1 MPSSGG
7 TAAAP
12 AARIRKMRASL
23 PHRARAGTR
32 PGGRLA
38 CIVACAALLAGPA
51 AARIRVD
58 VEGVEGAV
66 RRNVLALLSVERYKD
81 RERIEPDAVNRL
93 FRRVDDEVRSALRP
107 FGYYEPQVAATL
119 TPEERARDW
128 RVHIRIDTGPPVLV
142 ATVDVV
148 VRGPGAEDPV
158 FSRLVAAPGM
168 RAGER
173 LEHAAY
179 EQLKGGL
186 LRAAS
191 TYGYLDARLVR
202 SELAVDTTRR
212 SAAVHLELETGERY
226 RFGTT
231 TIQQDA
237 VRANRI
243 RRFLRYAD
251 GEPYDEGKLLRT
263 QFALDDSRYFSTV
276 QVLPGERDVV
286 TRTVP
291 ITITTVRARSTYSL
305 GAGYGTDTGVRG
317 TFSWLNPRVNAWG
330 HRLRLQLQ
338 ASQIKQTYD
347 ARYDM
352 PFGDPALEKLSLN
365 LTRQQQKISDGIDI
379 VENSV
384 RPSVTQ
390 VRGRWQRVV
399 SLAAVHTITTDA
411 VNGRIVDDLIVPG
424 ITYASV
430 PEGYLGEAL
439 FSRTLYLELLGSH
452 SALGSKANFLRLD
465 IQSERVLDLTPA
477 WHLLLRGEFG
487 TSAIGNFGEL
497 PAQYRFFA
505 GGDRS
510 VRGFGYDALSPTA
523 VAPDGTVEHVGGRHL
538 ITGTVELERDLP
550 HSLGAAVFFDFGNA
564 FDRFGDPLAY
574 SAGIGFRWR
583 LPVVTVGIDVAQAIR
598 APGFVTL
605 PGPRLHLNISPHL

>member
-1 MPSSGG
+1 MFRG
-7 TAAAP
+7 TAAA
-12 AARIRKMRASL
+12 
-23 PHRARAGTR
+23 
-32 PGGRLA
+32 RLA
-38 CIVACAALLAGPA
+38 RTWKMPAFQPRRRRWLPLLALGAALA
-51 AARIRVD
+51 AAPASAGIRVE

-66 RRNVLALLSVERYKD
+66 RRNVLALLSVERYKE

-107 FGYYEPQVAATL
+107 FGYYDPKIAAAL
-119 TPEERARDW
+119 TPEDRERDW

-142 ATVDVV
+142 TTVDVL
-148 VRGPGAEDPV
+148 VRGAGADD
-158 FSRLVAAPGM
+158 RLFRRIVATPGM
-168 RAGER
+168 RSGER

-179 EQLKGGL
+179 EQLKGSL

-202 SELAVDTTRR
+202 SELAVDTIRHA
-212 SAAVHLELETGERY
+212 AAVHLELDTGERY
-226 RFGTT
+226 RFGAT
-231 TIQQDA
+231 TIQQEA
-237 VRANRI
+237 VRAASI
-243 RRFLRYAD
+243 RRFLRYQD

-276 QVLPGERDVV
+276 QVLPGERDAA
-286 TRTVP
+286 THTVP
-291 ITITTVRARSTYSL
+291 ITISTVRARSTYSL

-317 TFSWLNPRVNAWG
+317 TFSWLNPRVNSFG

-338 ASQIKQTYD
+338 ASQIKQTFD
-347 ARYDM
+347 ARYDI
-352 PFGDPALEKLSLN
+352 PFGDPALEKFSIN
-365 LTRQQQKISDGIDI
+365 LTREQQKIGDSIDN
-379 VENSV
+379 VQNSFT
-384 RPSVTQ
+384 PSITQ
-390 VRGRWQRVV
+390 VRGHWQRVM

-411 VNGRIVDDLIVPG
+411 VDGRIVDNLIVPG

-439 FSRTLYLELLGSH
+439 FTRTLYLEVLGSH
-452 SALGSKANFLRLD
+452 SALGSNANFLRLD
-465 IQSERVLDLTPA
+465 IQSERILDLGPR

-487 TSAIGNFGEL
+487 SSAVGNFGEL

-510 VRGFGYDALSPTA
+510 VRGFGYDTLSPTA
-523 VAPDGTVEHVGGRHL
+523 VAPDGTVERVGGRHL
-538 ITGTVELERDLP
+538 IAGTVEIERDLP
-550 HSLGAAVFFDFGNA
+550 HGLGAAAFLDFGNA

-583 LPVVTVGIDVAQAIR
+583 LPVVTVGIDIAQALK
-598 APGFVTL
+598 APGYATL
-605 PGPRLHLNISPHL
+605 PGPRLHLNISPRL

>member
-1 MPSSGG
+1 
-7 TAAAP
+7 
-12 AARIRKMRASL
+12 MRDL
-23 PHRARAGTR
+23 HPHRAQ
-32 PGGRLA
+32 PGARRGARLA
-38 CIVACAALLAGPA
+38 VLTLCGALLAGPA
-51 AARIRVD
+51 AARIRVEID
-58 VEGVEGAV
+58 GVDGAV

-93 FRRVDDEVRSALRP
+93 YRRVDDEVRSALRP
-107 FGYYEPQVAATL
+107 FGYYEPQVHATL
-119 TPEERARDW
+119 TPEDHERDW
-128 RVHIRIDTGPPVLV
+128 RVHIRIDTGPAVQV
-142 ATVDVV
+142 STVDVV
-148 VRGPGAEDPV
+148 VRGPGAEDPLLSSIV
-158 FSRLVAAPGM
+158 TAPGM
-168 RAGER
+168 RSGDQ

-179 EQLKGGL
+179 EQLKGRL

-191 TYGYLDARLVR
+191 SYGYLDARLLR
-202 SELAVDTTRR
+202 SELAVDTAQR
-212 SAAVHLELETGERY
+212 SAAVHLELDTGERY

-243 RRFLRYAD
+243 RRFLRYQD

-263 QFALDDSRYFSTV
+263 QFALDDSQYFSTV
-276 QVLPGERDVV
+276 QVLPGERDAA
-286 TRTVP
+286 RHSVP
-291 ITITTVRARSTYSL
+291 ITITTARARRTYSL

-317 TFSWLNPRVNAWG
+317 TFSWLNPRVNTYG

-347 ARYDM
+347 ARYDV

-365 LTRQQQKISDGIDI
+365 LTRQQQQISDGIDI

-384 RPSVTQ
+384 RPSITQ

-399 SLAAVHTITTDA
+399 SLSAVHTVTTDA
-411 VNGRIVDDLIVPG
+411 VYGRIVDDLIVPG

-439 FSRTLYLELLGSH
+439 FSRTLYLEVLGSH

-465 IQSERVLDLTPA
+465 LQGERVLDLTPR
-477 WHLLLRGEFG
+477 WHVLLRAEFG
-487 TSAIGNFGEL
+487 SSAIGNFGEL

-523 VAPDGTVEHVGGRHL
+523 VAPDGTLEHVGGRHL
-538 ITGTVELERDLP
+538 ITGTVEIERDLP
-550 HSLGAAVFFDFGNA
+550 HGLGAAAFFDFGNA

-574 SAGIGFRWR
+574 SVGIGLRWR
-583 LPVVTVGIDVAQAIR
+583 LPVVTVGIDVAQALK
-598 APGFVTL
+598 APGFASL

>member
-1 MPSSGG
+1 
-7 TAAAP
+7 
-12 AARIRKMRASL
+12 MRDFL
-23 PHRARAGTR
+23 RRRVRPPGR
-32 PGGRLA
+32 PGGPLGALA
-38 CIVACAALLAGPA
+38 LGALLLAGPA

-58 VEGVEGAV
+58 VEGVDGAV

-107 FGYYEPQVAATL
+107 FGYYEPKVDAAL
-119 TPEERARDW
+119 TPEDRERDW
-128 RVHIRIDTGPPVLV
+128 RVHIRIDTGPAIRV

-148 VRGPGAEDPV
+148 VRGPGAEDEA
-158 FSRLVAAPGM
+158 FSGIVAAPGM
-168 RAGER
+168 RDGER

-179 EQLKGGL
+179 EQLKGRL

-191 TYGYLDARLVR
+191 TYGYLDARLLR
-202 SELAVDTTRR
+202 SELAVDTAQR
-212 SAAVHLELETGERY
+212 SAAVHLELDTGERY
-226 RFGTT
+226 RFGAT

-237 VRANRI
+237 VRASRI
-243 RRFLRYAD
+243 RRFLRYQD

-263 QFALDDSRYFSTV
+263 QFALDDSRYYSSV
-276 QVLPGERDVV
+276 QVLPGERDPA

-291 ITITTVRARSTYSL
+291 VTITTARARSTYSL

-317 TFSWLNPRVNAWG
+317 TFSWLNPRVNSYG
-330 HRLRLQLQ
+330 HRLRLQVQ
-338 ASQIKQTYD
+338 ASQIKQTFD

-390 VRGRWQRVV
+390 VSGRWQRVV
-399 SLAAVHTITTDA
+399 SLAAVHTVTTDA

-439 FSRTLYLELLGSH
+439 FSRTLYLEVLGSH
-452 SALGSKANFLRLD
+452 SALGSNANFLRLD
-465 IQSERVLDLTPA
+465 VQSERVLDLTPR

-487 TSAIGNFGEL
+487 SSAVGNFGEL

-510 VRGFGYDALSPTA
+510 VRGFGYDALAPTA

-538 ITGTVELERDLP
+538 ITGTVEIERDLP
-550 HSLGAAVFFDFGNA
+550 HGLGAAAFFDFGNA

-574 SAGIGFRWR
+574 SVGIGLRWR
-583 LPVVTVGIDVAQAIR
+583 LPVVTVGIDIAQALK
-598 APGFVTL
+598 APGFATL